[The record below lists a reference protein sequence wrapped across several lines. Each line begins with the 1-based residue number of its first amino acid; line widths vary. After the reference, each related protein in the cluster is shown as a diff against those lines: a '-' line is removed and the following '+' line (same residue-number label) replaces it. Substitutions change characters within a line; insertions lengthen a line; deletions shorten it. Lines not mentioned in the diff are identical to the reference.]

1 MGSLTKPQAEV
12 AETVVS
18 GSLPL
23 SGDPRIQSVSDGR
36 GQQAWKIDELAR
48 QSGTSVDTIRFYAR
62 EGLLP
67 VAKRDGRGLSYGQAH
82 LDRLKQIR
90 QLQERHFTLAAIRDL
105 AAEGRLELLERLF
118 RPSEQTFTHDE
129 LVTRS
134 GLDPDFV
141 EELEKLGFVS
151 PPEERGALAYDG
163 GDLAA
168 LRSVKGLFDFGM
180 PRAVVLLLAGI
191 YIHQMDALR
200 QELLACFGEPLNDL
214 GPELRP
220 DEIEA
225 FVTAA
230 STHIDGYLDH
240 FEVVLAY
247 LHRRTLERLTVEAV
261 EVAQTID

>member
-1 MGSLTKPQAEV
+1 MTLGSLTKHQAETPV
-12 AETVVS
+12 ADS
-18 GSLPL
+18 MPPP
-23 SGDPRIQSVSDGR
+23 GDPRIQAVSGGDGHR
-36 GQQAWKIDELAR
+36 AWKIDELAR
-48 QSGTSVDTIRFYAR
+48 ESGTSVDTIRFYAR

-67 VAKRDGRGLSYGQAH
+67 AAERDGRGLSYGSVH

-118 RPSEQTFTHDE
+118 RPTGQSFSHEE
-129 LVTRS
+129 LATRS
-134 GLDPDFV
+134 GLDPDFL

-151 PPEERGALAYDG
+151 PPDERGAAAYDG

-168 LRSVKGLFDFGM
+168 LRSVKGLTDAGM
-180 PRAVVLLLAGI
+180 PKPVVLLLAGI
-191 YIHQMDALR
+191 YIHQMVALR

-240 FEVVLAY
+240 FEVVLTY
-247 LHRRTLERLTVEAV
+247 LHRRTLERLAVEAV
-261 EVAQTID
+261 EVAQTIN